1 MNFPHHG
8 ILVNRERR
16 YLVLGT
22 VGVPLNHTDLPP
34 SKLCQAIADVLKTIQ
49 SYGPGTNQN
58 AKERVLHRDISVT
71 NILVSIPKGT
81 PIHLDG
87 KTFVR
92 ARDSTR
98 WDGDHGAE
106 CVIAAPFDLDLAC
119 VVGKKSN
126 LSALTGTMAFLA
138 PSALLNWG
146 DERHLHQDIVSC
158 LLCLIWMVCQP
169 RLVVSKTLIEI
180 DGQNYQT
187 RSMTS
192 TPTKGQH
199 IPNQLTIKSLYRETH
214 HPLECWQLGIDK
226 VGFSDKFVDILGHH
240 IPLKYEPLYDHVS
253 FLECID
259 EALGAGSLSWKVDL
273 PMQQRLG
280 RRNNRDHA
288 AHLAY
293 RRLMDERAPELM
305 MSCIARL
312 EKLAQLT
319 L

>member
-1 MNFPHHG
+1 M
-8 ILVNRERR
+8 
-16 YLVLGT
+16 
-22 VGVPLNHTDLPP
+22 GVPLNHTDLPP

-49 SYGPGTNQN
+49 SYGLGANQN
-58 AKERVLHRDISVT
+58 ARERVLHRDISVA

-81 PIHLDG
+81 PIHLDD
-87 KTFVR
+87 KNFVR
-92 ARDSTR
+92 AGEFTR
-98 WDGDHGAE
+98 WDGGHGAE
-106 CVIAAPFDLDLAC
+106 RVTAAPFDLDLAC
-119 VVGKKSN
+119 VMGKKSN

-158 LLCLIWMVCQP
+158 LLCLIWMVYQP

-192 TPTKGQH
+192 TPTRGQH

-214 HPLECWQLGIDK
+214 HPLECWQLGVDK
-226 VGFSDKFVDILGHH
+226 VGFLDKFVDILGQHM
-240 IPLKYEPLYDHVS
+240 PLKYEPLWEQNS
-253 FLECID
+253 FLECIG
-259 EALGAGSLSWKVDL
+259 EALGAGSLSWKVDF
-273 PMQQRLG
+273 PMQRRLAT
-280 RRNNRDHA
+280 RNNRDHA

-293 RRLMDERAPELM
+293 RRIMDERAPELM
-305 MSCIARL
+305 MSCISCL
-312 EKLAQLT
+312 EELAQLT